1 MLDTVFWLA
10 AWIRSGLIHIT
21 LADLLALEETY
32 PHLVRDIDCV
42 IWQVE
47 LIKAQEKADG

>member
-1 MLDTVFWLA
+1 MFWLTT
-10 AWIRSGLIHIT
+10 WIRSGLIQIT

-32 PHLVRDIDCV
+32 PSLVSDIDRV

-47 LIKAQEKADG
+47 LIKQQVKADG